1 MDTLEAIVEAVIR
14 ALVEAIVE
22 TAIEALAKALVEV
35 EGTVN
40 PDEATGT
47 FDEVVS
53 EAIAT
58 LEETELTVSLA
69 TFELLATLELLD
81 ALELLATLELLDT
94 IGTLGTLDAL
104 DTLTAF
110 DCDINELTEAFNA
123 DADVEVE
130 TFDETGIEF
139 TELVET
145 EDVTG
150 TFDVAEV
157 VLDVTTET
165 TELLEVVEGTTTNDA
180 DEVTGA
186 LDDDV
191 KATIDTAEVTLVG
204 LAMALQEGM

>member
-1 MDTLEAIVEAVIR
+1 MDTLEAIVEAV
-14 ALVEAIVE
+14 VE

-69 TFELLATLELLD
+69 TFELLTTLEL
-81 ALELLATLELLDT
+81 
-94 IGTLGTLDAL
+94 LDAL

>member
-1 MDTLEAIVEAVIR
+1 MDKLEAIVEAVIR
-14 ALVEAIVE
+14 ALVEA
-22 TAIEALAKALVEV
+22 AIETLAKALVEV

-47 FDEVVS
+47 FDEVVT

-58 LEETELTVSLA
+58 LEETELKGTLA

-81 ALELLATLELLDT
+81 AL
-94 IGTLGTLDAL
+94 GTLDAL

-110 DCDINELTEAFNA
+110 DCDVNEFTEAFDA
-123 DADVEVE
+123 DAYVEVE
-130 TFDETGIEF
+130 TLDETGVEF

-150 TFDVAEV
+150 TLDVAEV

-204 LAMALQEGM
+204 LATALQEGM